1 MRNRCER
8 NSGLSQIAKEASAW
22 KEQETFLECWFDE
35 NKEER
40 RWSG

>member
-1 MRNRCER
+1 MKNRCER
-8 NSGLSQIAKEASAW
+8 NSGLSQIAKEASIW

-35 NKEER
+35 NKEGR